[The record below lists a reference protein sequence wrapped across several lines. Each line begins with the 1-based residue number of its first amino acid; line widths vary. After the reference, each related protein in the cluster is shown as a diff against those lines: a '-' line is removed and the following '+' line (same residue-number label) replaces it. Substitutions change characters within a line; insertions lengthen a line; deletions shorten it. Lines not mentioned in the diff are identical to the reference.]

1 MIRKSAF
8 AVSVLSTVLA
18 ATALAGCHVQM
29 GTKAEDQPPPKP
41 PAAEPAPAPAPTPEP
56 APAPEPA
63 PEPAKE
69 APKMADPP
77 KPAGKVEQKGGAIH
91 LPGNIVFDTD
101 KATLKPGS
109 GSDVVLDQL
118 KQFLVENDKKIYS
131 IRIEGHTDNQ
141 GTPDHNLELSG
152 QRALTIKKWLGA
164 HGIEETR
171 LLAVGFGQD
180 KPIAPNTTEDG
191 KAQNRRSEFHIAQTF
206 DKNGKPVKYLGSNPL
221 GGGKEFK

>member
-1 MIRKSAF
+1 MIRSSAF
-8 AVSVLSTVLA
+8 AISVLA
-18 ATALAGCHVQM
+18 AAVAFSAMGCHVQM
-29 GTKAEDQPPPKP
+29 STKAGDTPP
-41 PAAEPAPAPAPTPEP
+41 PAAAPAPAP

-63 PEPAKE
+63 PAPASEPAPAPAAE

-77 KPAGKVEQKGGAIH
+77 KPAGKVEQKGGAIK

-141 GTPDHNLELSG
+141 GAADHNLELSG
-152 QRALTIKKWLGA
+152 QRALTIKKWLID
-164 HGIEETR
+164 HGIDEKR
-171 LLAVGFGQD
+171 LIAVGFGQD

-191 KAQNRRSEFHIAQTF
+191 KAQNRRSEFHIAETF